1 MTRSLTCISAALLL
15 LSSCGDDT
23 SGGTTADAAP
33 MMRPCPSDGV
43 PNAEGLSGACCYRQS
58 NADRLDQPEFRISRL
73 RLDGP
78 GILGTTLVFNLLR
91 ESLNEELFNWL
102 IRLDGASADGS
113 VSITTGFGH
122 RNEDSSFSFANGTA
136 PEPGDPDR
144 WNPGSANG
152 TLTGE
157 TLTDA
162 ALEQLVTVPILKP
175 DSTDLQLELPL
186 QALVLTSM
194 TMSEDRTCVGLYN
207 GEYDTMQG
215 TLYTFITLEDALIA
229 MVDSPP
235 IVATLCNLLAGS
247 PAGGD
252 RCGTAPRTEWDT
264 PPNSLCDDS
273 GCTEDPGDSSICTI
287 DTCNAW
293 RLSGGFAAHGVEI
306 ND

>member
-1 MTRSLTCISAALLL
+1 M
-15 LSSCGDDT
+15 
-23 SGGTTADAAP
+23 
-33 MMRPCPSDGV
+33 
-43 PNAEGLSGACCYRQS
+43 GACCYRQS
-58 NADRLDQPEFRISRL
+58 NVDRQAAPEFRISRL

-102 IRLDGASADGS
+102 IRMENASADGP
-113 VSITTGFGH
+113 VTITTGFGH
-122 RNEDSSFSFANGTA
+122 RNADSSFTFADGTA
-136 PEPGDPDR
+136 PAPGDADR
-144 WNPGSANG
+144 WNPGTATG

-162 ALEQLVTVPILKP
+162 ALEQLVSVPILKP

-194 TMSEDRTCVGLYN
+194 TMDDDRNCVGLYN

-215 TLYTFITLEDALIA
+215 RLYTFITLEDALIA

-252 RCGTAPRTEWDT
+252 RCGTAPRSEWDT
-264 PPNSLCDDS
+264 PPNSLCDDM
-273 GCTEDPGDSSICTI
+273 GCTEDPGDESICTM

-293 RLSGGFAAHGVEI
+293 QLSGGFAAHGVEI
-306 ND
+306 TD